1 MAAALVLSKEP
12 LNATDIEFEVDD
24 LGELVDHDQEDVVT
38 RSESMSPENFSRPRG
53 LSVGDVIS
61 QHIMERDG
69 MASPIVR
76 AFTRSAINRWRG
88 NVEKKITR
96 RLMEVKAE
104 RKKRDAESK
113 ELARLV
119 ARTVPL
125 DVLARDWLNDNDL
138 TSDVRVY
145 LVENLLPTLI
155 LGVEKLL
162 NEVEKRDLSDSEGFC
177 PNFNPIDYLAQFLM
191 RNNPR
196 YSNFAEASPYAK
208 GIRKVVEDLKKEVFS
223 MEDNKLAKLKA
234 DAKKR
239 REAREKEEHQ
249 KNMENRRRSIAVE
262 EQFPEWTANWNGVLP
277 LSVVQNV
284 LKSFE
289 EVAASLPDEIRKG
302 AVFLIP
308 LEPTDSSGKMV
319 NMQQFKDYIRPYGG
333 NLSKEAFNAFI
344 KHLTRCAA
352 HYRAATVKEAM
363 RLTLRN
369 LFLSCDMKNAG
380 HKKPVM
386 KMMKSSTRS
395 KMLETGTDEE
405 QKPQTE
411 QAEPNVKPQEET
423 TKEPEQTSE
432 ETNKDENE
440 KPEENTAEEK
450 LPRNQQ
456 KEKKYPKKLKEEK
469 TKTLKMLR
477 IKLEMERVMKR
488 GKVCDSS

>member
-1 MAAALVLSKEP
+1 MAATLMLSQEP
-12 LNATDIEFEVDD
+12 LNATEIEFEVDD
-24 LGELVDHDQEDVVT
+24 LGGEDDQEDVLV
-38 RSESMSPENFSRPRG
+38 RSESMSPEHFERPRA
-53 LSVGDVIS
+53 LSVSDVVS

-113 ELARLV
+113 ELTRLV

-162 NEVEKRDLSDSEGFC
+162 NEVEKRDLADSEGFC
-177 PNFNPIDYLAQFLM
+177 PDFNPIDYLAQFLM
-191 RNNPR
+191 RNNPK

-249 KNMENRRRSIAVE
+249 KNMEKRRRSIAVE
-262 EQFPEWTANWNGVLP
+262 EQFPEWTADWNGVLP
-277 LSVVQNV
+277 LSVVSAHSCNYQN
-284 LKSFE
+284 
-289 EVAASLPDEIRKG
+289 
-302 AVFLIP
+302 
-308 LEPTDSSGKMV
+308 
-319 NMQQFKDYIRPYGG
+319 
-333 NLSKEAFNAFI
+333 
-344 KHLTRCAA
+344 
-352 HYRAATVKEAM
+352 TVKIIHHPP
-363 RLTLRN
+363 T
-369 LFLSCDMKNAG
+369 
-380 HKKPVM
+380 
-386 KMMKSSTRS
+386 
-395 KMLETGTDEE
+395 
-405 QKPQTE
+405 
-411 QAEPNVKPQEET
+411 
-423 TKEPEQTSE
+423 
-432 ETNKDENE
+432 
-440 KPEENTAEEK
+440 
-450 LPRNQQ
+450 
-456 KEKKYPKKLKEEK
+456 Y
-469 TKTLKMLR
+469 
-477 IKLEMERVMKR
+477 
-488 GKVCDSS
+488 

>member
-277 LSVVQNV
+277 LSVV
-284 LKSFE
+284 SAHF
-289 EVAASLPDEIRKG
+289 G
-302 AVFLIP
+302 
-308 LEPTDSSGKMV
+308 
-319 NMQQFKDYIRPYGG
+319 
-333 NLSKEAFNAFI
+333 
-344 KHLTRCAA
+344 CAECTC
-352 HYRAATVKEAM
+352 H
-363 RLTLRN
+363 
-369 LFLSCDMKNAG
+369 
-380 HKKPVM
+380 
-386 KMMKSSTRS
+386 
-395 KMLETGTDEE
+395 
-405 QKPQTE
+405 
-411 QAEPNVKPQEET
+411 
-423 TKEPEQTSE
+423 
-432 ETNKDENE
+432 
-440 KPEENTAEEK
+440 
-450 LPRNQQ
+450 
-456 KEKKYPKKLKEEK
+456 
-469 TKTLKMLR
+469 
-477 IKLEMERVMKR
+477 
-488 GKVCDSS
+488 